1 MRKYMMAI
9 LAAAALG
16 LTQSAVAYEADPIS
30 MQIALRVA
38 SDLGLSTVSYTE
50 LNGDQWEIQGK
61 DTSGRF
67 MTLYIDAKTGEVRN
81 LYR

>member
-1 MRKYMMAI
+1 MMAI
-9 LAAAALG
+9 VAAAALG

-67 MTLYIDAKTGEVRN
+67 MTLYIDARTGEVRN

>member
-1 MRKYMMAI
+1 MRKFIMATV
-9 LAAAALG
+9 AVAALG
-16 LTQSAVAYEADPIS
+16 LAQSAMAYEADPIS

-38 SDLGLSTVSYTE
+38 TDLGLSSVSYTE
-50 LNGDQWEIQGK
+50 LTGDQWEIQGK
-61 DTSGRF
+61 DTSGQY

>member
-9 LAAAALG
+9 VAAAALA

>member
-9 LAAAALG
+9 VAAAALG
-16 LTQSAVAYEADPIS
+16 LTQSAMAYEADPIS

-67 MTLYIDAKTGEVRN
+67 MTLYIDARSGEVRN

>member
-1 MRKYMMAI
+1 MRKFTMAI
-9 LAAAALG
+9 VAATAFGLA
-16 LTQSAVAYEADPIS
+16 QSAMAYEADPIS

-38 SDLGLSTVSYTE
+38 TDLGLSTVSYTE
-50 LNGDQWEIQGK
+50 LIGDRWEIQGR
-61 DTSGRF
+61 DTSGRY

>member
-9 LAAAALG
+9 VAATALG
-16 LTQSAVAYEADPIS
+16 LAQSAMAYEADPIS

-50 LNGDQWEIQGK
+50 LTGDEWEIQGK

>member
-9 LAAAALG
+9 VAAAALG

-38 SDLGLSTVSYTE
+38 TDLGLSTVSYTE

-67 MTLYIDAKTGEVRN
+67 MTLYIDARTGEVRN

>member
-1 MRKYMMAI
+1 MA
-9 LAAAALG
+9 
-16 LTQSAVAYEADPIS
+16 YDADPIS

-38 SDLGLSTVSYTE
+38 SDLGLATVSYTE
-50 LNGDQWEIQGK
+50 LDGDQWEIQGK

-67 MTLYIDAKTGEVRN
+67 MTLYVDARTGEVRN

>member
-9 LAAAALG
+9 VAAAALG
-16 LTQSAVAYEADPIS
+16 LTQSAMAYEADPIS

-67 MTLYIDAKTGEVRN
+67 MTLYIDARTGEVRN

>member
-1 MRKYMMAI
+1 MRKLMIAI
-9 LAAAALG
+9 VAATALG
-16 LTQSAVAYEADPIS
+16 LAQSAMAYETDPIS
-30 MQIALRVA
+30 MQIAMRVA
-38 SDLGLSTVSYTE
+38 TDLGLSTVSYTE

-67 MTLYIDAKTGEVRN
+67 MTLYIDARTGEVRS

>member
-9 LAAAALG
+9 VAAAALG
-16 LTQSAVAYEADPIS
+16 LTQSAVAYDADPIS